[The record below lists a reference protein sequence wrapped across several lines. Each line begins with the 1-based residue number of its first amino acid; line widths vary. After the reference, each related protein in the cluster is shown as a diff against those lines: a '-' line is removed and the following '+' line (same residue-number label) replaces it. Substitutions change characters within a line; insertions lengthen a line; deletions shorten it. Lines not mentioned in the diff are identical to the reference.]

1 MMLGWLFNLD
11 QKRRKLLEQA
21 PEGPVKEFLRTD
33 FPDRGLPIDEVPLL
47 AMDFET
53 TGLDAR
59 TDHLLSVGHVALQN
73 GRVLLG
79 SAHHQIIHSN
89 REMADE
95 NISIHRITHDQVA
108 NGMSLG
114 KAVESILGELTGK
127 VLLAHHAKVEISFL
141 QHACKRL
148 YGIAPVLPAIDTMQI
163 ARKRL
168 ERLQQ
173 PFKANE
179 LRLFNLRKKYGLPA
193 YQAHNA
199 LMDAIATGELF
210 LAQLA
215 HGNYRR
221 SPPLKNFLLNP

>member
-1 MMLGWLFNLD
+1 MLGWLFNAD
-11 QKRRKLLEQA
+11 QKRRKQLAQA
-21 PEGPVKEFLRTD
+21 PDGPLRDFLATE
-33 FPDRGLPIDEVPLL
+33 FPDRKLPISEISLL

-53 TGLDAR
+53 TGLDAKR
-59 TDHLLSVGHVALQN
+59 DHLLSVGYVELMN
-73 GRVLLG
+73 SRVLLG

-108 NGMSLG
+108 DGMGLG
-114 KAVESILGELTGK
+114 KVVESILKQLAGK
-127 VLLAHHAKVEISFL
+127 ILLAHHAKVEISFL
-141 QHACKRL
+141 QQACKHL
-148 YGIAPVLPAIDTMQI
+148 YGMAPVLPAIDTMQI
-163 ARKRL
+163 ARRRL

-173 PFKANE
+173 PYKASE
-179 LRLFNLRKKYGLPA
+179 LRLFNLRKTYGLPA

-215 HGNYRR
+215 HGNYRK
-221 SPPLKNFLLNP
+221 PPSLKNFLLGS